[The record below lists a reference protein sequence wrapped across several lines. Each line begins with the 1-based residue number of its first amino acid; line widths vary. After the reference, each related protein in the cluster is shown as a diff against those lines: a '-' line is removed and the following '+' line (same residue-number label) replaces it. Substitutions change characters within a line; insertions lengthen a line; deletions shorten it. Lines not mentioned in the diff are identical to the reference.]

1 MFMMS
6 FSLEGWGSNLM
17 SSRSLSIYSRL
28 RDYMGLLFGGD
39 PAASGLLEEELVIFY
54 SACIY

>member
-1 MFMMS
+1 
-6 FSLEGWGSNLM
+6 M

-39 PAASGLLEEELVIFY
+39 PAACGLLEEELVIFY